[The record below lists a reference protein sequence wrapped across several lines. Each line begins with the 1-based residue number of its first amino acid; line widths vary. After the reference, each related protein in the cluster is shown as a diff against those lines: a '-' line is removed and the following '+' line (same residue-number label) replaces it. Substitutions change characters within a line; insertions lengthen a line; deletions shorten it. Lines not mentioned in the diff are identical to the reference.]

1 MNKQTFI
8 KKDSE
13 KLLNIV
19 LMQPDIPQNA
29 GNIAR
34 LAMAVNAQLV
44 LVRPLGFRLTDQ
56 SLLRAGM
63 DYWKSLEPII
73 LDDMEEFMQWSKGKR
88 LFFLSAHTDKNYAQI
103 EFQKGDVLV
112 FGSES
117 QGLPKELFNW
127 AQKNDLLITLPMV
140 PDARCINV
148 SSSAAAVVYEALNQ
162 ILKWNG

>member
-1 MNKQTFI
+1 VNKQTFI